1 MKQHVLLF
9 VAAIAAA
16 AGCGKPSDL
25 RPMQEE
31 ANGFARS
38 YEERVTALDRR
49 AQDLLKR
56 GEKLQLGPD
65 SEPASDQLGDLLRVL
80 IPGMQAALRE
90 APARIDRIVKDEKLD
105 EPKKLHELRSYTDQI
120 QLRLT
125 NDWIRANAKLDAVEA
140 WLSRAEARPRVSR
153 PEPAAP
159 PPAAEPPPPGSDAAG
174 GTLPAGD
181 PRAAGDD
188 AGNAAR

>member
-31 ANGFARS
+31 ANGLAKS
-38 YEERVTALDRR
+38 YEERVAALDRR

-56 GEKLQLGPD
+56 GGKLQLGPD
-65 SEPASDQLGDLLRVL
+65 AEPASDQLGDTLRVL
-80 IPGMQAALRE
+80 IPGMQAVVRE
-90 APARIDRIVKDEKLD
+90 APARIDRIVKDEKLG
-105 EPKKLHELRSYTDQI
+105 EPKKLDELRSYTDQI
-120 QLRLT
+120 QTRLASDWLRAST
-125 NDWIRANAKLDAVEA
+125 KLDAVEA
-140 WLSRAEARPRVSR
+140 WLARAESRPRVQR

-159 PPAAEPPPPGSDAAG
+159 PPAAPEPPATTVPAPQPEPAPQPAPDGAAPPV
-174 GTLPAGD
+174 
-181 PRAAGDD
+181 R
-188 AGNAAR
+188 